1 MSNIEI
7 VSKVNALREL
17 ETLIDEL
24 KEEAEILRNAIKSEM
39 VARDTEELIAGNH
52 IVRYATV
59 LSNRFD
65 STSFK
70 RVMPELY
77 KSFTKQTTSRRFTIS
92 Q

>member
-7 VSKVNALREL
+7 VSKVKALQEL

-24 KEEAEILRNAIKSEM
+24 KQEAEILRDSIKAEM
-39 VARDTEELIAGNH
+39 VARDTEELVAGHH

-70 RVMPELY
+70 RVMPEIY

>member
-7 VSKVNALREL
+7 VSKVKALQEL
-17 ETLIDEL
+17 ETMIDEL
-24 KEEAEILRNAIKSEM
+24 KQEAEILRDAIKAEM
-39 VARDTEELIAGNH
+39 VARDTEELVAGRH

-70 RVMPELY
+70 RVMPEVY

>member
-7 VSKVNALREL
+7 VSKVKALQEL
-17 ETLIDEL
+17 ETMIDEL
-24 KEEAEILRNAIKSEM
+24 KQEAEILRDAIKAEM
-39 VARDTEELIAGNH
+39 VARDTEELIAGRH

-70 RVMPELY
+70 RVMPEVY